1 MMDVSGNLIGDNG
14 TQYLANV
21 LQNNATLTQLNL
33 EGNPGSCCS
42 AVSAGIQ
49 VRNDKTI
56 TKMDLHGKSNDD
68 IGMKFLT
75 DALINN
81 ETLTTLELR
90 NNQIKDEGA
99 KYLADLFK
107 INRTLATLD
116 LRGNQIGDQGAQYF
130 IDALKTNTNLRYL
143 NLETNKSRFCAAI
156 TKIHESLLWKHQPHL
171 YLDCHGIG
179 DSVIEYISL
188 LIPASE
194 EIRHIRL
201 PSNKISDT
209 GAQYLATA
217 IKQSTTI
224 IDLDLRSNDI
234 GDEGAYHLADALKYN
249 QTLSTLKLRGN
260 KIGPIGKQYL
270 EDVQQI
276 RTMGH
281 SFFFYFLKTIFN
293 NFIQTPIEFDLS
305 GAIKLL
311 CPQDHHLKLCDYEQR
326 KRNNTHQYP
335 VSEYGCDTCLRGC
348 RGLSWH
354 CSCTSRGFDICE
366 TCSN

>member
-1 MMDVSGNLIGDNG
+1 
-14 TQYLANV
+14 
-21 LQNNATLTQLNL
+21 TLTQLNL

-81 ETLTTLELR
+81 ETIT
-90 NNQIKDEGA
+90 
-99 KYLADLFK
+99 
-107 INRTLATLD
+107 TLD
-116 LRGNQIGDQGAQYF
+116 LRGNQIGDEGAQYF
-130 IDALKTNTNLRYL
+130 IDALEINTNLRHL
-143 NLETNKSRFCAAI
+143 NLENNKSRVCAAI
-156 TKIHESLLWKHQPHL
+156 TKIHESLRWKHQSSL
-171 YLDCHGIG
+171 YVECHGMG
-179 DSVIEYISL
+179 DSVIEYISF
-188 LIPASE
+188 LIPTSK

-305 GAIKLL
+305 GAIQLL

-366 TCSN
+366 TCSNRQN